1 MTRALTFGVAAR
13 FPGRTLEDAM
23 SHASLV
29 QRSTF
34 ALLTLATVLV
44 VAAPAAQADRG
55 GRRYKYS
62 GPERVIVRDRSYRP
76 VYRNHSSGVAPAL
89 LGFVGGLIV
98 GSTIQHHETVVRHD
112 TYIHHDCP
120 PPHVVYTPRNDYYDP
135 YCHETFSS
143 LDEYYDHTCRYDHPR
158 VAQIID
164 VRSGE
169 IVGEC
174 SWQQGGW
181 QDDPYFRDDA
191 RGDDDGR
198 DD

>member
-1 MTRALTFGVAAR
+1 
-13 FPGRTLEDAM
+13 M
-23 SHASLV
+23 SHPSLV
-29 QRSTF
+29 QRSTLAF
-34 ALLTLATVLV
+34 LMLATALS

-55 GRRYKYS
+55 GRRYKYDRP
-62 GPERVIVRDRSYRP
+62 PERVIVRDRGYGP

-89 LGFVGGLIV
+89 IGFVGGLIV
-98 GSTIQHHETVVRHD
+98 GSTINHHETVVRQD

-120 PPHVVYTPRNDYYDP
+120 PPRVVYSARNDYYDP

-164 VRSGE
+164 VRSGD

-174 SWQQGGW
+174 SWQHGGW
-181 QDDPYFRDDA
+181 QSDPYERDDDRRYDD
-191 RGDDDGR
+191 RGYDDR
-198 DD
+198 DN